1 MKPSSR
7 KVKSLQLLSAIGFTG
22 KVVGGLNVQS
32 EDRGLVYP
40 VGVGVGV
47 WDRSGGHHA
56 ILHAHT
62 RPVTALTVSRSGRLI
77 VSAQNSDPGCQA
89 VVVVW
94 RYKEREELGRHK
106 VHREEVSAVAVS
118 SGEEYVVSLGG
129 ELDGYLVVWHVDT
142 RRPLCSVQA
151 GEPGLGTASL
161 LCTAPCTPTLM
172 VVGGHRLLRT
182 WTLHPDTH
190 RLTPTPTSLG
200 LLERN
205 YTCLQVDEAE
215 EFLYAATSS
224 GDVVKVRL
232 NSGQGEGCWSV
243 LVSVMAPRPH
253 HAHNRLSRHPAPGIQ
268 ALVLLGGDLLLAG
281 DVGGGVRAYRQLQEE
296 VRRPTCPGPPR
307 AHGTLKYTHPKDP
320 TRPLLQQLW
329 CVEVGAA
336 VTSLSVVGQEV
347 VVGTIASEI
356 YTFRLSSKQVPLTST
371 THVRFNTGKQ
381 KRAVTAV
388 SEEGGV
394 VKRREV
400 NTYWNSVL
408 LRCYSGVIL
417 VAVGWSDGRLRG
429 LGAESGRV
437 LWVVDDAH
445 HAGVNAVVT
454 LPSGTII
461 SGGRDGRVR
470 VWEVNGGVG
479 GVRMVTSQKEH
490 RGEVTHLTLTQA
502 QDHVLSCSG
511 DGSCVLWRL
520 PQLERVKRL
529 RAHTVFL
536 GGVVLRCGEVVTA
549 GSDGAVM
556 VWDRL
561 DGTLLADL
569 PSSQQPI
576 TCLAVTKDDS
586 TLVTAGEDAVVRVWN
601 WKKGRV
607 THEGRGHSGAIT
619 RVAISPDARLL
630 ATAGKDGALLFWKL
644 Q

>member
-1 MKPSSR
+1 MKSSSR

-22 KVVGGLNVQS
+22 KVVGGLHVQR

-47 WDRSGGHHA
+47 WDRSGGRHA
-56 ILHAHT
+56 LLHAHT

-106 VHREEVSAVAVS
+106 VHREEVTAVAMS
-118 SGEEYVVSLGG
+118 SGEEYV
-129 ELDGYLVVWHVDT
+129 
-142 RRPLCSVQA
+142 
-151 GEPGLGTASL
+151 
-161 LCTAPCTPTLM
+161 
-172 VVGGHRLLRT
+172 
-182 WTLHPDTH
+182 
-190 RLTPTPTSLG
+190 
-200 LLERN
+200 
-205 YTCLQVDEAE
+205 VDEAE

-232 NSGQGEGCWSV
+232 NSGQGE
-243 LVSVMAPRPH
+243 
-253 HAHNRLSRHPAPGIQ
+253 GIQ

-296 VRRPTCPGPPR
+296 VRQDGRPKCPDPPR

-320 TRPLLQQLW
+320 TRPLLQQVW
-329 CVEVGAA
+329 CVDVGGA
-336 VTSLSVVGQEV
+336 VTSLSVVGPEV
-347 VVGTIASEI
+347 VVGTVTSEI
-356 YTFRLSSKQVPLTST
+356 YTFRLPSKHVPHAST
-371 THVRFNTGKQ
+371 HPRI
-381 KRAVTAV
+381 
-388 SEEGGV
+388 GGV
-394 VKRREV
+394 RV
-400 NTYWNSVL
+400 WNVRSL
-408 LRCYSGVIL
+408 KEALRVELKGL
-417 VAVGWSDGRLRG
+417 VCCCCCVTHTLHTIVTGWSDGRLRG

-454 LPSGTII
+454 LPTGTII
-461 SGGRDGRVR
+461 SGGRDGR
-470 VWEVNGGVG
+470 
-479 GVRMVTSQKEH
+479 
-490 RGEVTHLTLTQA
+490 
-502 QDHVLSCSG
+502 
-511 DGSCVLWRL
+511 
-520 PQLERVKRL
+520 LERVKRL

-536 GGVVLRCGEVVTA
+536 GGVVLRCGEVVTT

-569 PSSQQPI
+569 PSSQQPL

-619 RVAISPDARLL
+619 KVAISPDARLL

>member
-22 KVVGGLNVQS
+22 KVVGGLHVQR

-47 WDRSGGHHA
+47 WDRSGGRHA
-56 ILHAHT
+56 LLHAHT

-106 VHREEVSAVAVS
+106 VHREEVTAVAMS
-118 SGEEYVVSLGG
+118 SGEEYV
-129 ELDGYLVVWHVDT
+129 
-142 RRPLCSVQA
+142 
-151 GEPGLGTASL
+151 
-161 LCTAPCTPTLM
+161 
-172 VVGGHRLLRT
+172 
-182 WTLHPDTH
+182 
-190 RLTPTPTSLG
+190 
-200 LLERN
+200 
-205 YTCLQVDEAE
+205 VDEAE

-253 HAHNRLSRHPAPGIQ
+253 HTHNKLSRHPAPGIQ

-296 VRRPTCPGPPR
+296 VRQDGRPKCPDPPR

-320 TRPLLQQLW
+320 TRPLLQQVW
-329 CVEVGAA
+329 CVDVGGA
-336 VTSLSVVGQEV
+336 VTSLSVVGPEV
-347 VVGTIASEI
+347 VVGTVASEI
-356 YTFRLSSKQVPLTST
+356 YTFRLPSKHVPLASI
-371 THVRFNTGKQ
+371 HPRI
-381 KRAVTAV
+381 
-388 SEEGGV
+388 
-394 VKRREV
+394 
-400 NTYWNSVL
+400 
-408 LRCYSGVIL
+408 VIL
-417 VAVGWSDGRLRG
+417 IDNTSGWSDGRLRG

-454 LPSGTII
+454 LPTGTII
-461 SGGRDGRVR
+461 SGGRDGR
-470 VWEVNGGVG
+470 
-479 GVRMVTSQKEH
+479 
-490 RGEVTHLTLTQA
+490 
-502 QDHVLSCSG
+502 
-511 DGSCVLWRL
+511 
-520 PQLERVKRL
+520 LERVKRL

-536 GGVVLRCGEVVTA
+536 GGVVLRCGEVVTT

-569 PSSQQPI
+569 PSSQQPL

-619 RVAISPDARLL
+619 KVAISPDARLL